1 MHLLLCLINNY
12 YDYDN
17 ACALWLS
24 KLTLLSVIFSMHF
37 IQRLVLV
44 LILSVLFPIS
54 TVFVNDQETAQKI
67 LEADSASKLKG
78 LLQNL
83 VHQEDDDEKVWR
95 EKWRDIVK
103 EKVSPSSS
111 LSQTFHNYY
120 SIISLT
126 ASNKSSGD

>member
-1 MHLLLCLINNY
+1 
-12 YDYDN
+12 
-17 ACALWLS
+17 
-24 KLTLLSVIFSMHF
+24 MHF

-67 LEADSASKLKG
+67 LEADSASKLEG

-111 LSQTFHNYY
+111 LSHTFHNYY